1 MFDRVVLSRD
11 LVDVRGVVLGQRG
24 HVISVAAVHE
34 AALRAP
40 ATPRRLLSETPIAED
55 LHLPLADPPYRHLFR
70 GSGVQAAV
78 ARALLGVRLPQS
90 LFDELSNLKISD
102 PARYRHGL
110 TTAAVT
116 TRMLIAAV
124 GDAPALPDL
133 AAAGLLHDLGMRH
146 LSFHLVRNG
155 DRLDGQEVMDVAS
168 HPLLGGWHLA
178 TVLGTHPAV
187 DAALAH
193 HWRCGYGYPALP
205 HAPARAV
212 QVVGVASAF
221 AALTQT
227 RAFRSEPFDARGA
240 ADVLISEATAGRAD
254 VNTARL
260 LVHALRG
267 AKGEVRQV
275 RFGRERL
282 GHAPK
287 VNRHTN
293 IGPVQAVV

>member
-11 LVDVRGVVLGQRG
+11 LVDVRGGVLGQAG
-24 HVISVAAVHE
+24 LVISVASVHE
-34 AALRAP
+34 AARNAP
-40 ATPRRLLSETPIAED
+40 AMPCRLLSETPAAED

-78 ARALLGVRLPQS
+78 ARVLLGVSLPQQ
-90 LFDELSNLKISD
+90 LFDELASLKISD
-102 PARYRHGL
+102 PSRYRHGL

-116 TRMLIAAV
+116 ARMLISAV

-133 AAAGLLHDLGMRH
+133 AAAGLLHDIGMRH

-155 DRLDGQEVMDVAS
+155 DRLDQREVMDVAS
-168 HPLLGGWHLA
+168 HPLLGAWHLA
-178 TVLGTHPAV
+178 NVLGTHPAV
-187 DAALAH
+187 EAALAH
-193 HWRCGYGYPALP
+193 HWRNGYGYPSLP
-205 HAPARAV
+205 SSPPRAV

-240 ADVLISEATAGRAD
+240 ADVLICEAGAGHAD
-254 VNTARL
+254 MNTVRL

-267 AKGEVRQV
+267 AKGEMRQV
-275 RFGRERL
+275 RFGRHRL
-282 GHAPK
+282 GHAPT
-287 VNRHTN
+287 VNRHTT
-293 IGPVQAVV
+293 IGPVQAAV